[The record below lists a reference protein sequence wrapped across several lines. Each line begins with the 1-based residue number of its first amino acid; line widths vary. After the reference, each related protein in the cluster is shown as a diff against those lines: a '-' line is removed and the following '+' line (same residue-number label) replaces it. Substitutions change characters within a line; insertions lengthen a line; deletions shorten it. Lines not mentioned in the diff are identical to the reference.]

1 MGLKPYGGK
10 ADMLA
15 ISTLSPGERI
25 YIYIGV
31 TIVGYLCMTLA
42 PQPLAAPAL
51 MSRISP
57 SSTT

>member
-1 MGLKPYGGK
+1 MGLKPHGDK
-10 ADMLA
+10 ADMLV
-15 ISTLSPGERI
+15 ISTPSPGERI
-25 YIYIGV
+25 YISV
-31 TIVGYLCMTLA
+31 TIVGYLGMTLA